1 MTYTVPPRLAWQ
13 VDEEQDEL
21 VVYLMR
27 LPNGEPVALEGVAAL
42 IWVAAVEGEEA
53 VSIVAQATGESRE
66 DIEPA
71 VVDYLGELVEIGHLR
86 RVQDGGQG

>member
-42 IWVAAVEGEEA
+42 IWVAALEGEDA
-53 VSIVAQATGESRE
+53 VSIVAQATGEPRQG
-66 DIEPA
+66 IESA
-71 VVDYLGELVEIGHLR
+71 VVNYLGELMEAGHLR
-86 RVQDGGQG
+86 QVQDGAQW